1 MNPFTIP
8 FSVAAEHIPGLL
20 SGQVVRYGAI
30 LKDAST
36 GRILGH
42 VQETG
47 IAQKIIQSG
56 LSFDP
61 TGATDLIG
69 VAQNIAI
76 ARKLDAM
83 QQALGSLQ
91 VVQYASLF
99 SSVVGVGVT
108 AASTAM
114 ILKRLS
120 AVDDALSTIEAS
132 IGDLPTKWRE
142 HSLRSRLVDVSTSVE
157 RLHEA
162 SLRSDGSKVV
172 LQVEKDLQKGFNHVH
187 DGLCSVV
194 VETKVNPG
202 LLRALLAGL
211 SLCGASEFKAL
222 VWLDEKDA
230 AQHRSRVQFEKLRQ
244 LAFLM
249 PRNQLASRLG
259 GDEELSFGISKECSE
274 IRYRVASQPALIQSL
289 IGSDINGRAYI
300 EQIQQEEKESLLL
313 LPTPENN

>member
-36 GRILGH
+36 GQILGH

-47 IAQKIIQSG
+47 AVQKLLQAG

-61 TGATDLIG
+61 TGATGLIG
-69 VAQNIAI
+69 VAQNA
-76 ARKLDAM
+76 AMMSKLNAM

-91 VVQYASLF
+91 VLQYASLF
-99 SSVVGVGVT
+99 SSVIGVGVT

-114 ILKRLS
+114 ILKRLN
-120 AVDDALSTIEAS
+120 AVDDALAVIEAS
-132 IGDLPTKWRE
+132 IDGLPAKWRE
-142 HSLRSRLVDVSTSVE
+142 LSLRSRLVDVSTSIE

-162 SLRSDGSKVV
+162 NLRSDASKIV
-172 LQVEKDLQKGFNHVH
+172 LQVEKDLQKGFNHIH

-194 VETKVNPG
+194 IETKVDPG

-211 SLCGASEFKAL
+211 ALCGASEFKAL

-230 AQHRSRVQFEKLRQ
+230 AQHRSRLQFEKLRQ

-249 PRNQLASRLG
+249 PRDQLASRLTDG
-259 GDEELSFGISKECSE
+259 AELVVQISKECSE
-274 IRYRVASQPALIQSL
+274 IRYRVASQPALVQSL
-289 IGSDINGRAYI
+289 IDKDINGRAYI
-300 EQIQQEEKESLLL
+300 EQIQQEEKEPLLL
-313 LPTPENN
+313 LPA

>member
-61 TGATDLIG
+61 TGVTGLIG

-142 HSLRSRLVDVSTSVE
+142 LSLRSRLVDVSTSVE

-259 GDEELSFGISKECSE
+259 GDEELSFGISRECSE

-300 EQIQQEEKESLLL
+300 EQIQQEEKEPLLL

>member
-1 MNPFTIP
+1 VNPFAIP
-8 FSVAAEHIPGLL
+8 FSVASEHIPGLL

-36 GRILGH
+36 GQILGH
-42 VQETG
+42 LQETG
-47 IAQKIIQSG
+47 VAQKILQAG
-56 LSFDP
+56 FSFDP
-61 TGATDLIG
+61 TGVTGLVG
-69 VAQNIAI
+69 VAQNVAI
-76 ARKLDAM
+76 AGKLNSM

-91 VVQYASLF
+91 VLQYATLF

-120 AVDDALSTIEAS
+120 AVDDALARIEAS
-132 IGDLPTKWRE
+132 FDSLPTKWRE
-142 HSLRSRLVDVSTSVE
+142 LSLRSRLVDVSTSIE

-162 SLRSDGSKVV
+162 SLRSDASKVI
-172 LQVEKDLQKGFNHVH
+172 LQVEKDLQKGFNHIH

-194 VETKVNPG
+194 IEAKVDPG

-249 PRNQLASRLG
+249 PRDQLARRLVD
-259 GDEELSFGISKECSE
+259 DEELSFAISKECSE

-289 IGSDINGRAYI
+289 IDSDINGRAYI
-300 EQIQQEEKESLLL
+300 EQIQQEEKEPLLL
-313 LPTPENN
+313 LPTPAQS

>member
-36 GRILGH
+36 GQILGH

-47 IAQKIIQSG
+47 VAQKILQTG

-61 TGATDLIG
+61 TGATGLIG
-69 VAQNIAI
+69 VAQNVAI
-76 ARKLDAM
+76 ASKLNSM

-91 VVQYASLF
+91 VLQYASLF

-120 AVDDALSTIEAS
+120 AVDDALSRIEAS
-132 IGDLPTKWRE
+132 FDSLPTKWRE
-142 HSLRSRLVDVSTSVE
+142 LALRSRLVDVSTSIE

-162 SLRSDGSKVV
+162 SLRSDASRIVS
-172 LQVEKDLQKGFNHVH
+172 QVEKDLQKGFNHIH

-194 VETKVNPG
+194 IEAKVDPG
-202 LLRALLAGL
+202 MLRALLAGL

-230 AQHRSRVQFEKLRQ
+230 AQHRSRVQFEKLQQ

-249 PRNQLASRLG
+249 PRDQLALRLVD
-259 GDEELSFGISKECSE
+259 DEELSFAISKECSE

-289 IGSDINGRAYI
+289 IDSDINGRAYI
-300 EQIQQEEKESLLL
+300 EQIQQEEKEPLLL
-313 LPTPENN
+313 LPTPVQS

>member
-8 FSVAAEHIPGLL
+8 FSVAAEHIPGVL

-30 LKDAST
+30 LKDSAT
-36 GRILGH
+36 GQILGH

-47 IAQKIIQSG
+47 LAQKILQTG

-61 TGATDLIG
+61 TGATGLIG
-69 VAQNIAI
+69 VAQNVAI
-76 ARKLDAM
+76 AGKLNSM

-91 VVQYASLF
+91 VLQYASLF
-99 SSVVGVGVT
+99 SSVVGVGVS

-120 AVDDALSTIEAS
+120 AVDDALSRIESS
-132 IGDLPTKWRE
+132 IDNLPTKWRE
-142 HSLRSRLVDVSTSVE
+142 LALRSRLVDVSTSIE

-162 SLRSDGSKVV
+162 SLRSDASKVV
-172 LQVEKDLQKGFNHVH
+172 SQVEKDLQKDFNHIH

-194 VETKVNPG
+194 IEAKIDPG
-202 LLRALLAGL
+202 MLRALLACL

-230 AQHRSRVQFEKLRQ
+230 AQHRSRVQFDKLRQ

-249 PRNQLASRLG
+249 PRDQLALRLVDG
-259 GDEELSFGISKECSE
+259 EELSFEISKDCSE
-274 IRYRVASQPALIQSL
+274 IRQRVASQPALIQSL
-289 IGSDINGRAYI
+289 IDSDINGRDYI
-300 EQIQQEEKESLLL
+300 EQIQQEEKEPLLL
-313 LPTPENN
+313 LPAPMQS

>member
-1 MNPFTIP
+1 MIP
-8 FSVAAEHIPGLL
+8 FKVAAEHMKGL
-20 SGQVVRYGAI
+20 STGKVVRYGAL
-30 LKDAST
+30 LKDSST
-36 GRILGH
+36 GQILGH

-47 IAQKIIQSG
+47 VAQKILQMG

-61 TGATDLIG
+61 TGATGLIG
-69 VAQNIAI
+69 IAQNVAI
-76 ARKLDAM
+76 AGKLDAM
-83 QQALGSLQ
+83 QQALGKLQ
-91 VVQYASLF
+91 ILQYASLF

-120 AVDDALSTIEAS
+120 AVDDALSRIEAS
-132 IGDLPTKWRE
+132 LDSLPTKWRE
-142 HSLRSRLVDVSTSVE
+142 LSLRSRLVDVSTSIE

-162 SLRSDGSKVV
+162 DLRSDASKVV
-172 LQVEKDLQKGFNHVH
+172 FQVEKDLQAGFNHIH

-194 VETKVNPG
+194 IEAKVDPG

-222 VWLDEKDA
+222 VWLNEKDA

-249 PRNQLASRLG
+249 PRDQLARRLVD
-259 GDEELSFGISKECSE
+259 DEGLSFAISKECSE

-289 IGSDINGRAYI
+289 IDSDINGRAYI
-300 EQIQQEEKESLLL
+300 EQIQQEEKEPLLF
-313 LPTPENN
+313 LPTPVRS

>member
-1 MNPFTIP
+1 VTPFTIP
-8 FSVAAEHIPGLL
+8 FSAAAEHIPGLL

-30 LKDAST
+30 LKDATT
-36 GRILGH
+36 GQILGH

-47 IAQKIIQSG
+47 VAQKILQAG

-61 TGATDLIG
+61 TGATGLIG
-69 VAQNIAI
+69 VAQNVAI
-76 ARKLDAM
+76 STKLNAM
-83 QQALGSLQ
+83 QQALGGLQ
-91 VVQYASLF
+91 VLQYASLF

-114 ILKRLS
+114 ILKRLTS
-120 AVDDALSTIEAS
+120 VDEALSRIEDS
-132 IGDLPTKWRE
+132 LESLPARWRE
-142 HSLRSRLVDVSTSVE
+142 LSLRSRLLDVSTSIE

-162 SLRSDGSKVV
+162 SFRSDASKVV
-172 LQVEKDLQKGFNHVH
+172 SQVEKDLQKGFNHIH

-194 VETKVNPG
+194 IEAKVDPG

-230 AQHRSRVQFEKLRQ
+230 AQHRSRVQFEKLQQ

-249 PRNQLASRLG
+249 PKSQLAMRLVDG
-259 GDEELSFGISKECSE
+259 EGLSSAISEESSE
-274 IRYRVASQPALIQSL
+274 IRHRVATQPALIQSL
-289 IGSDINGRAYI
+289 IDLGINGRAYV
-300 EQIQQEEKESLLL
+300 EQIQQEEKEPLLL
-313 LPTPENN
+313 LPSPTQS